1 MISKNIEIIND
12 TLNNINILRMED
24 MKRLRV
30 TMTTIVLMSLFAP
43 VINAEAI
50 GENVSLINYGKKTA
64 NITVAANTNST
75 KTTNA
80 DMQYLGETI
89 KKYKYFKLGDNN
101 TLFIYVPATYHM
113 LNSQSVQYKRY
124 SHELDTIKK
133 NFYAKN
139 KDFAKFYII
148 YDNQMSYN
156 EFEKLFK
163 KQKSNKNLSPL
174 TIEESIANFKYFKIG
189 KDGKIYIYTAATGDY
204 LNKQFYEENKIY
216 TIIKRYQPFQKDY
229 EIVTTLNIQMEY
241 DQWKNMV
248 EGKDYTVNILN
259 GKDKKQVD
267 EAKKIKPVKDVK
279 SSFDDKFSKEFLS
292 VINQERKNAN
302 LQPLTIDASMTN
314 LARWKAHYMNQN
326 KSFNHKLKDGSGMKK
341 QIEDFG
347 IQASGSWAENIAYNM
362 GSFTA
367 EDIYDQWYS
376 SDGHRR
382 NMMNPNFTKMGI
394 GVEGRYISLWLRS
407 E

>member
-24 MKRLRV
+24 MKKLRV

-50 GENVSLINYGKKTA
+50 GENVSLINYGKKMA
-64 NITVAANTNST
+64 NITVAKNTNST
-75 KTTNA
+75 KTTNS
-80 DMQYLGETI
+80 DKQSLGETI

-113 LNSQSVQYKRY
+113 LNSQAVQYKRY

-189 KDGKIYIYTAATGDY
+189 KDGKIYIYTAPTGDY
-204 LNKQFYEENKIY
+204 LNKQFYEENKVY
-216 TIIKRYQPFQKDY
+216 SIIKRYQPFQKDY

-248 EGKDYTVNILN
+248 EGKEYTVNILN

-267 EAKKIKPVKDVK
+267 EAKK
-279 SSFDDKFSKEFLS
+279 
-292 VINQERKNAN
+292 
-302 LQPLTIDASMTN
+302 
-314 LARWKAHYMNQN
+314 
-326 KSFNHKLKDGSGMKK
+326 
-341 QIEDFG
+341 
-347 IQASGSWAENIAYNM
+347 
-362 GSFTA
+362 
-367 EDIYDQWYS
+367 
-376 SDGHRR
+376 
-382 NMMNPNFTKMGI
+382 
-394 GVEGRYISLWLRS
+394 
-407 E
+407 